1 MRHIV
6 VNTDMSLFLSSAR
19 IRPTCSC
26 LGLANASD
34 AADLKVLAEVLADA
48 LKNFEIFLKS
58 KGI

>member
-1 MRHIV
+1 M
-6 VNTDMSLFLSSAR
+6 NTDMSLFLSSAR

-34 AADLKVLAEVLADA
+34 ATDLKVLAEVLADA